1 MSAWCLSKN
10 NNLRLLTIKLTGLSR
25 DKSYQCFNLFYYQGK
40 TFMNNGLF
48 IDVLTLRIG

>member
-10 NNLRLLTIKLTGLSR
+10 NKLRLLRIKLTGLNS
-25 DKSYQCFNLFYYQGK
+25 DILYQGFNLFDYQGK